1 MDEAWEMNMHVNP
14 IDVETAETIMRHK
27 NILMN
32 HSDDFVAYIK
42 HTESK
47 SRFYVL
53 FKLSF
58 YFNID
63 ARIQKIIQNIYD
75 EKLRDFAKVD
85 EDTAD
90 AGSDRQIN
98 QSHLSI
104 IKSSKKGSQ
113 AEKTKY
119 VNEIDF
125 E

>member
-1 MDEAWEMNMHVNP
+1 MNMHLNP
-14 IDVETAETIMRHK
+14 IDEETAETINRHK

-47 SRFYVL
+47 FFL
-53 FKLSF
+53 TNFLHIF
-58 YFNID
+58 FFTEID

-85 EDTAD
+85 EDTNDTA
-90 AGSDRQIN
+90 SVTHNN

-104 IKSSKKGSQ
+104 IKGSSKKGS
-113 AEKTKY
+113 
-119 VNEIDF
+119 
-125 E
+125 